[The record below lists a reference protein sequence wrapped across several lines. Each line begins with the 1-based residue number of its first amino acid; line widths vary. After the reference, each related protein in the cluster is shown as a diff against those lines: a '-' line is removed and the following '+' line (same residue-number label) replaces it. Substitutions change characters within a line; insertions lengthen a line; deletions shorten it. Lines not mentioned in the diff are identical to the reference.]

1 MPSINMIAARRAE
14 KARRLQTLKRL
25 VYGLGAEALCLVLAV
40 SVLSVRASMIQ
51 GRIGDLNAQLQK
63 LGPQVNQINKL
74 EAQTAALQP
83 KVDTLDGA
91 KADTLFWYA
100 GLSSITRSLPQT
112 AWLTSLQGGAA
123 SGAPPPAAGTDPGSA
138 GTDPTVSIAGV
149 TLTQSM
155 VGETMLRMNSAPGLD
170 HVDLAFVQGQ
180 KTGNTDT
187 VSFQMTVH
195 LTPQPSALAANK
207 KDNAKGDADV
217 QKS

>member
-25 VYGLGAEALCLVLAV
+25 VYGLGAEALCLVMAV
-40 SVLSVRASMIQ
+40 SVLSVRASLIQ

-63 LGPQVNQINKL
+63 LGPQVDQINKL

-83 KVDTLDGA
+83 KVDTLNGA

-100 GLSSITRSLPQT
+100 GLSSITRSLPPSS
-112 AWLTSLQGGAA
+112 WLTSLQGGAA
-123 SGAPPPAAGTDPGSA
+123 SGGPPPAAGADPACA

-155 VGETMLRMNSAPGLD
+155 VGDAMLRMNNAPGLD

-180 KTGNTDT
+180 KTGDTDT
-187 VSFQMTVH
+187 VAFQMTVH
-195 LTPQPSALAANK
+195 LKPQPSALAAAK
-207 KDNAKGDADV
+207 KGDADV